1 MMIYLILITI
11 NLILNIKRCQNI
23 KLIFF
28 IQTKEKRFYTMTKA
42 AAAQKSEMR
51 LELKPN
57 RSNRDR
63 EWYNHKTNSHYCC
76 WWWLYYSQ
84 DWSSCLWWSRS
95 RGWSSNNNITPDCV
109 ANVDIMLPPLI
120 IKIFLPKTAIILN
133 LHWCTF
139 LASVINSPFAVSSEG
154 LDTVK
159 QNNSNG
165 YIIIVLPSPSYPQE
179 N

>member
-63 EWYNHKTNSHYCC
+63 E
-76 WWWLYYSQ
+76 
-84 DWSSCLWWSRS
+84 
-95 RGWSSNNNITPDCV
+95 
-109 ANVDIMLPPLI
+109 
-120 IKIFLPKTAIILN
+120 
-133 LHWCTF
+133 
-139 LASVINSPFAVSSEG
+139 
-154 LDTVK
+154 
-159 QNNSNG
+159 
-165 YIIIVLPSPSYPQE
+165 
-179 N
+179 